1 MIARAAQPVA
11 VACAGLA
18 ASVAL
23 TGCLGVETTPE
34 KSARKAKSAAKR
46 VAGQKGVKVGKA
58 NATIEVQ
65 DAAVVQDPNGVA
77 AIVHLK
83 NTGATQASLPV
94 GITVTDAKGAKLYAN
109 DIPGLD
115 PSLTSLPVLQ
125 AGQEAYWVNN
135 QILVAGR
142 AAKVQAQ
149 VGAAKGHA
157 AATLPK
163 IELSGVRVGRDADGV
178 YAKGTVRNASPV
190 AQKRLVISCVARA
203 GGRVLAAGRAVVERL
218 PAAAEAKKPTA
229 FTVFFIG
236 DPKRAKLECAAPP
249 TVLAGGTSK

>member
-1 MIARAAQPVA
+1 VIVRAARPTA
-11 VACAGLA
+11 AACAGLA
-18 ASVAL
+18 ATVAL

-34 KSARKAKSAAKR
+34 KSAKKAKLAAKHL
-46 VAGQKGVKVGKA
+46 ADQKGVKVGKA

-115 PSLTSLPVLQ
+115 PSLTSVPVLA

-135 QILVAGR
+135 QILVSGKASKVKAVVGD
-142 AAKVQAQ
+142 AKSKPT
-149 VGAAKGHA
+149 GA
-157 AATLPK
+157 LPK
-163 IELSGVRVGRDADGV
+163 ITLSDVAHGKDADGF
-178 YAKGTVRNASPV
+178 YAKGTISNDSDIP
-190 AQKRLVISCVARA
+190 QKRIVVTCVARD
-203 GGRVLAAGRAVVERL
+203 GQKVVAAGRAVIDRL
-218 PAAAEAKKPTA
+218 MPAAGLKKPTS

-236 DPKRAKLECAAPP
+236 DPKQSKLDCAAPP
-249 TVLAGGTSK
+249 TVLSTGGTK